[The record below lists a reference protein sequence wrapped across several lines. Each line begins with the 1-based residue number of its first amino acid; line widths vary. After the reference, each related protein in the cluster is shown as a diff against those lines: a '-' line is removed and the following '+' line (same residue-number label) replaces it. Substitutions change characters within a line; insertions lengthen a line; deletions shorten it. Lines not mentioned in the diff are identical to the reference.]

1 MHKILTDLR
10 MMLVL
15 SEESGAVRGRQK
27 LLSDYMVWFLGTAMP
42 GIISGGGEG
51 PERETET

>member
-1 MHKILTDLR
+1 
-10 MMLVL
+10 MMLIL

>member
-1 MHKILTDLR
+1 M
-10 MMLVL
+10 
-15 SEESGAVRGRQK
+15 RGRQK

-42 GIISGGGEG
+42 GIISGSGEG